1 MRQLLKVTFKQHI
14 DEESVDLK
22 FDLASPKSLSS
33 IAHDRET
40 LKFEEKN
47 LTEVNN
53 SMLSQLNYDEVISR
67 ANQREEH
74 DLDTLIGKEDN
85 QEEKD
90 LGRLSSLGDDVI
102 NPIKR
107 FSTKTNRIYTDSE
120 HGKLNSSMAS
130 QKSIDPFMMM
140 NSSLLSTYLYNNGTN
155 NYDRSNTG
163 SPVHSPL
170 KRNSMMSN
178 GGRNLMDHTVN
189 LNIINR
195 RVILL

>member
-1 MRQLLKVTFKQHI
+1 
-14 DEESVDLK
+14 
-22 FDLASPKSLSS
+22 
-33 IAHDRET
+33 
-40 LKFEEKN
+40 
-47 LTEVNN
+47 
-53 SMLSQLNYDEVISR
+53 MLSQLNYDEVISR